1 MDDILARVEKI
12 VYGLRQDDTVEV
24 GPRTDL
30 FDSGILDSLRI
41 LEFITELEQQ
51 FRIQLANEDLIPQ
64 NLWSIETT
72 SETVRKYLR
81 PPA

>member
-72 SETVRKYLR
+72 SATVRKYLR

>member
-1 MDDILARVEKI
+1 MDDILSRVEKI

>member
-1 MDDILARVEKI
+1 MDDILSRVEKI

-72 SETVRKYLR
+72 SATVRKYLR
-81 PPA
+81 PPT

>member
-81 PPA
+81 PPT